1 MYTIYRKSDCSS
13 CQQAVVL
20 LEMEDIPYE
29 YKKLGVDYTLESLMK
44 ISPIMRSFPLVATKG
59 GDGNEVVIGGYKDL
73 VEHLCITL
81 N

>member
-1 MYTIYRKSDCSS
+1 MYTIYGKSDCSS

-44 ISPIMRSFPLVATKG
+44 ISPIMRSFPLVTTKG

>member
-1 MYTIYRKSDCSS
+1 MYTIYGKSDCSS

-44 ISPIMRSFPLVATKG
+44 ISPIVRSFPLVTTKS
-59 GDGNEVVIGGYKDL
+59 GDDEVVVGGYKDL